1 MGPSRFHSLDS
12 LRVGEADDFGLP
24 PGVKPPAAAERV
36 GLEVC
41 RPDGTRRE
49 SHLATYGA
57 PVEKGT
63 DGLFNV
69 RGRPDSP
76 EFTLVP
82 ELSPEEV
89 PVGMKFGFW
98 TRARVNRRLKPTGAI
113 VRVFRAS
120 TSLQAHPAA
129 KP

>member
-1 MGPSRFHSLDS
+1 M
-12 LRVGEADDFGLP
+12 GEADDFGLP
-24 PGVKPPAAAERV
+24 PGVKPPVAAERV

-41 RPDGTRRE
+41 RPDGSRRE
-49 SHLATYGA
+49 SHLATFGA

-63 DGLFNV
+63 DGLLNV
-69 RGRPDSP
+69 RGGPDSP

-89 PVGMKFGFW
+89 LVGMKFGFW

-113 VRVFRAS
+113 VPVCRAL